1 MTPKGKPR
9 HLPRSAS
16 KAFFSAMA
24 TAARESDVEKAVES
38 SLNTLLRSYM
48 EKRFPNSTIENTY
61 PHSTDGLISIHP
73 PRDSLFASLGMIGSG
88 EEESKDQGSTGANR
102 APSTITASSTPLPKK
117 PTPTPAFSKREPS
130 IPHHAERSRPA
141 FSTPWE
147 YFTAQGVPG
156 APSHATKE
164 HRGPGVTP
172 AAESAGES
180 RREASMGI
188 KEVASTDSTM
198 EGNSSAAQAP
208 TPLQTQ
214 GSASAATTSPS
225 PTSTLTSG
233 EFSIL
238 IEAKKQMKFSGSKGS
253 HDRAKVAAQ
262 VLYYLKRFQDA
273 GDSLPGATLVGDVDE
288 LFIIPTKVL
297 APYLEK
303 EYDWSIAPSAASERN
318 LELFLAL
325 KDDPNMNLYVEVID
339 AKTLDL
345 EAFLDRLTGIAMQR
359 EGMRKVR
366 VSPRSLEKA
375 FLEYQRVAFGGL
387 AVNPKTQM
395 SIFVKSLLGD
405 KNIYLHPVQ
414 RNVVVME
421 HLDHKGNEK
430 VVKYPSPGSDVT
442 FDSAAHELF
451 FEKYDRSGYT
461 LDEQKEIT
469 EIGDT
474 LIEELDRRFTGDY
487 WTPAIWVGEAHKV
500 IEEQLGEDWREK
512 YVVWDPAARSKNL
525 TRDYRFKELYS
536 STLHQ
541 EELSIAEDYNKE
553 GVAFQYDFLNDDI
566 ELHDASRGLFS
577 KRPSEMTEVEKQD
590 FLEEQR
596 GKWKLPDGLIEAL
609 VYNKPIVFLGNPPY
623 GQSGNNARGDASKI
637 KVGVSANE
645 INRAMLSDGV
655 AGHAAEELYTQ
666 FIYRVQMIA
675 ELFGYEENF
684 YVFFFTKCFLTS
696 PSFAKFT
703 NTLKRDYKY
712 LDGFMLNAGEF
723 KGTSSAWGI
732 IFTGW
737 SKNAEGTDTIP
748 LLHVKSSAIENGEA
762 IVSVD
767 SQWRAVLVERGDTL
781 SSLLGKPAKNLLAKG
796 TYPTTKSGVA
806 PTTGAIQCTY
816 TDDAIG
822 YLHNDADTIQK
833 SGKGTALFSMAY
845 NHGHGRPVSKDNLL
859 QAATVFSVRKA
870 CYERVAREKLLW
882 VRDKDV
888 FIVPSKEFQESDEWD
903 SFTHDC
909 LVYSLFTGGSYQT
922 SLRDYYYGTES
933 DGVTPKKWRVNNEF
947 FWESRDKIQALAIEN
962 KISSIEKDLATDDD
976 RYVHSYLKPKRDEGE
991 LSDEAEALLSKA
1003 TEILTASFKYRG
1015 AFYEEAP
1022 LYNTL
1027 SWDIG
1032 WLQIQRMCFG
1042 RDALSFA
1049 KADDELQALY
1059 VEFKALR
1066 SALGERITTRYSE
1079 DTGF

>member
-188 KEVASTDSTM
+188 KEVVTTDSTM
-198 EGNSSAAQAP
+198 EGDSGAAQAP
-208 TPLQTQ
+208 TPLQAQ
-214 GSASAATTSPS
+214 GSASAAITSPS

-238 IEAKKQMKFSGSKGS
+238 IEAKKQMKFSGSKGA

-430 VVKYPSPGSDVT
+430 VVKYPSPGSDVI

-461 LDEQKEIT
+461 LEQQKEIT

-487 WTPAIWVGEAHKV
+487 WTPAIWVREAHSM

-512 YVVWDPAARSKNL
+512 YVVWDPAAGSKNL

-566 ELHDASRGLFS
+566 ALHDASRGLFS
-577 KRPSEMTEVEKQD
+577 KRPSEMSDVEKQA

-623 GQSGNNARGDASKI
+623 GQATNQGASSKGGI
-637 KVGVSANE
+637 ATTAVGE
-645 INRAMLSDGV
+645 GMKE
-655 AGHAAEELYTQ
+655 AGYGKASMELYLQ
-666 FIYRVQMIA
+666 FIHRAHLLAQT
-675 ELFGYEENF
+675 FGYTQD
-684 YVFFFTKCFLTS
+684 FFFFFFNKAWLTGS
-696 PSFAKFT
+696 TYARYADVIFQE
-703 NTLKRDYKY
+703 Y
-712 LDGFMLNAGEF
+712 LYRGGFMLNAGEF

-732 IFTGW
+732 IFSGW
-737 SKNAEGTDTIP
+737 ELNREKAKEQDRAFKFTVKESVRDSTADEVEIKDIAIWRNLPVESSIKLLLNKSTQPLVNSYPATKNGFQGN
-748 LLHVKSSAIENGEA
+748 KSSI
-762 IVSVD
+762 
-767 SQWRAVLVERGDTL
+767 RG
-781 SSLLGKPAKNLLAKG
+781 KMRKN
-796 TYPTTKSGVA
+796 SF
-806 PTTGAIQCTY
+806 
-816 TDDAIG
+816 G
-822 YLHNDADTIQK
+822 YLHN
-833 SGKGTALFSMAY
+833 SGNNVQFSDKYTGLYSMCFINGNGVPIDSSNVLEA
-845 NHGHGRPVSKDNLL
+845 SIIL
-859 QAATVFSVRKA
+859 SVRKA
-870 CYERVAREKLLW
+870 CYDRVAREKLLW
-882 VRDKDV
+882 VRDKDE
-888 FIVPSKEFQESDEWD
+888 FPSPTKEFRESDEWG
-903 SFTHDC
+903 SFVDDC
-909 LVYSLFTGGSYQT
+909 IVYSLFASGSNQT

-933 DGVTPKKWRVNNEF
+933 DGVTPKRWRVNNEF
-947 FWESRDKIQALAIEN
+947 FWESKEFIRELAQES
-962 KISSIEKDLATDDD
+962 KLYAIEKDLATDDD
-976 RYVHSYLKPKRDEGE
+976 RYVYSYLKPKRDEGE

-1003 TEILTASFKYRG
+1003 TEILEKSFKYREL
-1015 AFYEEAP
+1015 FYEEAP

-1027 SWDIG
+1027 SWDMG

-1066 SALGERITTRYSE
+1066 SALGERIAKRYSE

>member
-1 MTPKGKPR
+1 
-9 HLPRSAS
+9 
-16 KAFFSAMA
+16 
-24 TAARESDVEKAVES
+24 
-38 SLNTLLRSYM
+38 
-48 EKRFPNSTIENTY
+48 
-61 PHSTDGLISIHP
+61 
-73 PRDSLFASLGMIGSG
+73 
-88 EEESKDQGSTGANR
+88 
-102 APSTITASSTPLPKK
+102 
-117 PTPTPAFSKREPS
+117 
-130 IPHHAERSRPA
+130 
-141 FSTPWE
+141 
-147 YFTAQGVPG
+147 
-156 APSHATKE
+156 
-164 HRGPGVTP
+164 
-172 AAESAGES
+172 
-180 RREASMGI
+180 MGI
-188 KEVASTDSTM
+188 KEVVTTDSTM
-198 EGNSSAAQAP
+198 EGDSGAAQAP
-208 TPLQTQ
+208 TPLQAQ
-214 GSASAATTSPS
+214 GSASAAITSPS

-238 IEAKKQMKFSGSKGS
+238 IEAKKQMKFSGSKGA

-512 YVVWDPAARSKNL
+512 YVVWDPAAGSKNL

-566 ELHDASRGLFS
+566 ELHDEVVEYHSTKLPDDVKHYVNYR
-577 KRPSEMTEVEKQD
+577 MTDGIDRSTIMDEAERERFIQERRSN
-590 FLEEQR
+590 L
-596 GKWKLPDGLIEAL
+596 KLPDGLLEAL
-609 VYNKPIVFLGNPPY
+609 ENNKPIVFLGNPPY
-623 GQSGNNARGDASKI
+623 GANGNMSSVNADVRKTGIA
-637 KVGVSANE
+637 ANAV
-645 INRAMLSDGV
+645 NKMMVQDGV
-655 AGHAAEELYTQ
+655 AGHAAQELYTQ
-666 FIYRVQMIA
+666 FIYRVQLLA
-675 ELFGYEENF
+675 RTFGYTQD
-684 YVFFFTKCFLTS
+684 FFFFFFNKGFLTS
-696 PSFAKFT
+696 PNFGTFT
-703 NTLKRDYKY
+703 KRLKAEYKY

-732 IFTGW
+732 IFSGW
-737 SKNAEGTDTIP
+737 ELCREGTTTVPEFAVKESEIVEGHMLIRDIASWHAVAVDKDNTI
-748 LLHVKSSAIENGEA
+748 ST
-762 IVSVD
+762 
-767 SQWRAVLVERGDTL
+767 LVPKPTGKTL
-781 SSLLGKPAKNLLAKG
+781 TKG
-796 TYPTTKSGVA
+796 SYPTTKNGFQAS
-806 PTTGAIQCTY
+806 TGQ
-816 TDDAIG
+816 
-822 YLHNDADTIQK
+822 NRVNMK
-833 SGKGTALFSMAY
+833 SGAFGYAH
-845 NHGHGRPVSKDNLL
+845 NHGNTVQFSDKYIGMYSMGFNGANGIPVDAGNFIE
-859 QAATVFSVRKA
+859 AATVFSIRKSILSQVK
-870 CYERVAREKLLW
+870 EKKLLW

-888 FIVPSKEFQESDEWD
+888 FPAPTKEFQASDEWS
-903 SFTHDC
+903 SFVYDC
-909 LVYSLFTGGSYQT
+909 VVYSLFASGSNQT

-947 FWESRDKIQALAIEN
+947 FWESKEFIRELAIES
-962 KISSIEKDLATDDD
+962 KIPAIEKDLATDDD
-976 RYVHSYLKPKRDEGE
+976 RYVYSYLKPKRDEGQ

-1003 TEILTASFKYRG
+1003 TEILEKSFKYREL
-1015 AFYEEAP
+1015 FYEEAP

-1027 SWDIG
+1027 SWDMG
-1032 WLQIQRMCFG
+1032 WLQVQRMCFG

-1066 SALGERITTRYSE
+1066 SALGERIATRYSE